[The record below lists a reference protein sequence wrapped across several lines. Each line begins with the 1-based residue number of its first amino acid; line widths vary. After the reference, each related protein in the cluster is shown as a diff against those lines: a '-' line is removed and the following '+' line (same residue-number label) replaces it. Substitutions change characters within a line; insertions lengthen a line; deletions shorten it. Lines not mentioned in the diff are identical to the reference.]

1 MHTYGKNSYIIY
13 HGFSYYNVLLGPSP
27 LLLRFPIRYKSETAD
42 LTDSFWRKL
51 SILCLLSI
59 QLPAIQTAS

>member
-1 MHTYGKNSYIIY
+1 MVRSHTLYN

-27 LLLRFPIRYKSETAD
+27 LLLRFPIRYKSEPED
-42 LTDSFWRKL
+42 LTDSLWRKL